1 MFLVQTELRNSSVH
15 GFGVFAREFIPA
27 GTRVWEYLDGFDRRM
42 SPEFVASLPE
52 VARQT
57 VLHYCAF
64 WKGAYGTSADNSR
77 FLNHSFTP
85 NLRSFEEPD
94 CDVALRDIQIGE
106 ELTEDYREFDAR
118 FSERGISEGREG
130 IPQASSLHDP
140 EADDTYGDPAY
151 WMEQAS
157 AAEAKYAVLREEV
170 IEALESVKSWHGAA
184 ACQRG
189 ESLHAKLTAT
199 SEPKPPTN
207 DEEFDSTLSEIIS
220 DLI

>member
-64 WKGAYGTSADNSR
+64 WKGAYVTSADNSR

-94 CDVALRDIQIGE
+94 CDVALRDIQIGD

-118 FSERGISEGREG
+118 FSERGILEGREG
-130 IPQASSLHDP
+130 IPQPSSPMFAGTKSASESWATLVYAK
-140 EADDTYGDPAY
+140 E
-151 WMEQAS
+151 WL
-157 AAEAKYAVLREEV
+157 AAR
-170 IEALESVKSWHGAA
+170 
-184 ACQRG
+184 
-189 ESLHAKLTAT
+189 
-199 SEPKPPTN
+199 
-207 DEEFDSTLSEIIS
+207 S
-220 DLI
+220 DLNYPIYQTVRVLVAEIERLSSPAPLTQGEQKGE